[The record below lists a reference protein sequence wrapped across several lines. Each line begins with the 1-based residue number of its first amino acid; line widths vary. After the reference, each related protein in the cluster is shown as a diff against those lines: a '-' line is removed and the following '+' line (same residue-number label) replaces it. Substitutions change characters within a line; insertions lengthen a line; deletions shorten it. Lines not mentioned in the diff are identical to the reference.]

1 MVQSKLIHPAFLFE
15 VAAVLDPKDHLK
27 GKRLREFSTMAE
39 WVPTYLPY
47 AVDPKPCHK
56 VSPGDW
62 AILLRKLHDAKMIE
76 FLPVSEVL
84 HEGSKVIRGGLFCVP
99 HKPESDR
106 LINDR
111 RPLNSREHRLGWC
124 ELPAGHMLKQLILEP
139 NQSVR
144 CSGDDLSNYFY
155 LIKHLD
161 SWLHRNC
168 FGDPIKGDK
177 LKGLG
182 LDPKLKYLPA
192 FRVVCMGD
200 LNGVDIA
207 QGTHEALLESAGCL
221 QPHQKLVY
229 GEVFPPSNTI
239 EGLYIDDHL
248 VLQIVNKK
256 EVRNRGLE
264 DDEKL
269 IQASRDQYKKLG
281 LPVSAKKA
289 INKEYSFKAWGTSV
303 NSKSGRV
310 GAPLQKLKQIE
321 QLTCQLLAE
330 GRASKKALQ
339 KLIGLYVH
347 PFMHRRECMSIFHHV
362 YVFLEKMPE
371 QGIKRLP
378 HFIRDELICAVLLLP
393 LAEANIRT
401 NL

>member
-1 MVQSKLIHPAFLFE
+1 
-15 VAAVLDPKDHLK
+15 
-27 GKRLREFSTMAE
+27 
-39 WVPTYLPY
+39 
-47 AVDPKPCHK
+47 
-56 VSPGDW
+56 
-62 AILLRKLHDAKMIE
+62 
-76 FLPVSEVL
+76 
-84 HEGSKVIRGGLFCVP
+84 
-99 HKPESDR
+99 
-106 LINDR
+106 
-111 RPLNSREHRLGWC
+111 
-124 ELPAGHMLKQLILEP
+124 MLKQLILEP

-168 FGDPIKGDK
+168 FGGPIKGDK

-339 KLIGLYVH
+339 
-347 PFMHRRECMSIFHHV
+347 
-362 YVFLEKMPE
+362 
-371 QGIKRLP
+371 
-378 HFIRDELICAVLLLP
+378 
-393 LAEANIRT
+393 N
-401 NL
+401 